1 MGQQREYME
10 AQMFLLRKKIPVISK
25 AFVRR
30 DLNNVSNCAQMSKTW
45 DLNTKTFLIN
55 FLQDQMVWAAFYF
68 NSAFE
73 LVYISWITT
82 QQHNVE
88 TSEPH

>member
-1 MGQQREYME
+1 
-10 AQMFLLRKKIPVISK
+10 
-25 AFVRR
+25 
-30 DLNNVSNCAQMSKTW
+30 MSKIW

-73 LVYISWITT
+73 LVYISWIMT